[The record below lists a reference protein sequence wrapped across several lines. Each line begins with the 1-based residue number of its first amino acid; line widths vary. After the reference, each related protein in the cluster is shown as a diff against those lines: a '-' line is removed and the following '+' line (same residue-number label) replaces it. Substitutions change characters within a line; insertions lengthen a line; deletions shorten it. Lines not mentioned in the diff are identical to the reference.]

1 MSRFMLSARN
11 GLVTDNGSLFV
22 GQAMQYIEWRF
33 FYYLGDISY
42 NVIVDILVPPD
53 ARACW
58 DEVYQCIYRG

>member
-1 MSRFMLSARN
+1 MLSARN

-42 NVIVDILVPPD
+42 NVIVDILIPPD
-53 ARACW
+53 A
-58 DEVYQCIYRG
+58 